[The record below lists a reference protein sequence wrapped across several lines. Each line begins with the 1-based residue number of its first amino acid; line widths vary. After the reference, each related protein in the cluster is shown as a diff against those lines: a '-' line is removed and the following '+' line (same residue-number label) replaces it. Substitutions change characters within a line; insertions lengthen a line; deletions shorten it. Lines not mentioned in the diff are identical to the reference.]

1 MGLLNRPGLRLAI
14 EAVAIVLA
22 ALVTGLLH
30 LDAWGIAAAVAVV
43 WVAAAIIEYSL
54 GHRNQGRR
62 RPARP
67 QRAPEP
73 EPEREP
79 APTQEPEAAPLAS
92 EGVRVIRRVQ
102 PEPVAV
108 QPAAA
113 PPAAPEP
120 APPEPVVEA
129 EPEPTPEP
137 EPEPEPQPEPEPAP
151 PAPVPAA
158 AIPAEPRRWSIW
170 DLERALREGTGASEE
185 AEFMLLY
192 LRDFADA
199 EGLLP
204 IDFDGLVRESFGD
217 ALAAVA

>member
-43 WVAAAIIEYSL
+43 WVVAAVIEYSL
-54 GHRNQGRR
+54 GHRGQRDQRRR
-62 RPARP
+62 RPVGSQPRVAEP
-67 QRAPEP
+67 EQTPPVEEP
-73 EPEREP
+73 EP
-79 APTQEPEAAPLAS
+79 TPLAS

-102 PEPVAV
+102 PEPVAA
-108 QPAAA
+108 QPVA
-113 PPAAPEP
+113 PPPEPQPEPEPEPEPAAP
-120 APPEPVVEA
+120 

-137 EPEPEPQPEPEPAP
+137 EPAPLAPAP
-151 PAPVPAA
+151 AA
-158 AIPAEPRRWSIW
+158 EIPSEPRRWSIW

-204 IDFDGLVRESFGD
+204 LDFDALVRESFGD